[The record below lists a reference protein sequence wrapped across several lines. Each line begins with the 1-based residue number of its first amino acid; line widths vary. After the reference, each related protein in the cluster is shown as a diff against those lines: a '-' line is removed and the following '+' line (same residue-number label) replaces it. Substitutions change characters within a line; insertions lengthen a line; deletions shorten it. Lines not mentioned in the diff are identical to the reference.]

1 MDRDVHIVSVDPIRF
16 GTLRISVGRVVVI
29 PPDRDWRDRL
39 DDVNRVMAF
48 IADALKIAR
57 AIYGFLSSRLRRPRA
72 AAYPSTS

>member
-1 MDRDVHIVSVDPIRF
+1 MSRYRDAAMTARSGSPRA
-16 GTLRISVGRVVVI
+16 SMNAVVI

-39 DDVNRVMAF
+39 DDVNRIMKF
-48 IADALKIAR
+48 ISTALGIAG

>member
-1 MDRDVHIVSVDPIRF
+1 MDQKVFSGDATPIRAHA
-16 GTLRISVGRVVVI
+16 TLSKATGEAT

-39 DDVNRVMAF
+39 DDVNRIMAF